1 MSALP
6 PNATALPSTFA
17 VVRRSPRNAVAS
29 STLNTGAT
37 ETSRLAVPAGTRT
50 SPQLSSSWYAL
61 IPASPHPAISGRSAA
76 RGRRTPST
84 GATSS
89 NPADA
94 TASRAN
100 DNPAT
105 P

>member
-6 PNATALPSTFA
+6 PSATALPSSFA
-17 VVRRSPRNAVAS
+17 TVSRSPRNTAAS
-29 STLNTGAT
+29 SALNTGAT
-37 ETSRLAVPAGTRT
+37 ETSRLAVPAGTCT
-50 SPQLSSSWYAL
+50 SPQLSSTWYAL
-61 IPASPHPAISGRSAA
+61 IPASPHPAINGRSAR

-84 GATSS
+84 GAASS
-89 NPADA
+89 RTAEA